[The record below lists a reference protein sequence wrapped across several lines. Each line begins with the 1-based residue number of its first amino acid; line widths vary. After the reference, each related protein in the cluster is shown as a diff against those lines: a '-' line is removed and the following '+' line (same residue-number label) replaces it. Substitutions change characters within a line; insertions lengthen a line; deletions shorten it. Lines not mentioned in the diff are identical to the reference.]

1 MPLSSEL
8 VSQFAK
14 LASNKPK
21 EEKESTVYG
30 TTVIQNGN
38 KYVKLDGSEL
48 LTPASF
54 TTNIADGERVTVLIK
69 NHMAIVTGNI
79 TSPAAR
85 TSEVEEVGDKVDAA
99 EAAVKDLT
107 ADNLKV
113 NQRLEAQ
120 EGSIKNLSAD
130 NVTIKGTLSAQ
141 EALIGNLEAE
151 NVTITGKLD
160 AAEGNISNLQADNVT
175 INESLTAAKASIKE
189 LDAKKLSADQAD
201 IKYANIDFTN
211 IGKAAMEYLYSKSGL
226 IENVTVGDE
235 QITGTLA
242 GVTIKGDLIEG
253 NTVVADKLVIKG
265 SDGLYYKLNTDGV
278 KIEKEQTDY
287 NSLNGS
293 IITAKSIT
301 ATKISVSDL
310 VAFDATIG
318 GFNITSESLYSGVKE
333 SADNTTRGIYLGKDG
348 QLSVGD
354 SQNYLKYYKTSDG
367 SYKLEIAVGG
377 DDLSNASKTA
387 TNFLTYDTS
396 NGVQLGNR
404 SGGSW
409 ASFRT
414 QITSAAFN
422 ILDSA
427 GNMLASYGA
436 KLIELGK
443 NATDAVIML
452 CGGKGKIEYSTVEV
466 GSPELYG
473 EPSGVNDEA
482 VVNAATEPEY
492 DNYLR
497 ISADKLR
504 LQGDNAVSLY
514 SKKQNGDN
522 SWEKTEL
529 EVFPEF
535 AQIWSTTSGSI
546 DNSHIEVSPSHVR
559 IHSTGYISITSD
571 TVKDVYGNPYLS
583 VESGSSGNW
592 HYKKWSNG
600 DAELWMNYAIA
611 GWDCSNEFGACYRTD
626 LITIP
631 SFPFKVY
638 SPSLTVSYETDGYGA
653 IPWAT
658 SPTTVDGPPTYYLVR
673 PTSFLIENGALVF
686 HVLGKWKNIYESGS

>member
-69 NHMAIVTGNI
+69 NHMAVVTGNI

-85 TSEVEEVGDKVDAA
+85 TSEVEEVGNEVEEVGNEVKALNAAKANIEDLEATNASIANLDATKA
-99 EAAVKDLT
+99 NVTDLT
-107 ADNLKV
+107 AVNASIANLDATKANV
-113 NQRLEAQ
+113 TDLEATNA
-120 EGSIKNLSAD
+120 SIK
-130 NVTIKGTLSAQ
+130 
-141 EALIGNLEAE
+141 
-151 NVTITGKLD
+151 KLD
-160 AAEGNISNLQADNVT
+160 ADKANIEDLNAT
-175 INESLTAAKASIKE
+175 
-189 LDAKKLSADQAD
+189 
-201 IKYANIDFTN
+201 YANIDFAN
-211 IGKAAMEYLYSKSGL
+211 VGVADIKEFYAKAGVIQDII
-226 IENVTVGDE
+226 IED
-235 QITGTLA
+235 QKITGRLV
-242 GVTIKGDLIEG
+242 GVRITGDLIEG
-253 NTVVADKLVIKG
+253 ETVKANNLIILGD
-265 SDGLYYKLNTDGV
+265 DGLYYKLNVNALGEAEASKDDKYKSGLDGSV
-278 KIEKEQTDY
+278 IVAE
-287 NSLNGS
+287 
-293 IITAKSIT
+293 SIT
-301 ATKISVSDL
+301 ADKVSVSDL
-310 VAFDATIG
+310 VAFGATIG
-318 GFNITSESLYSGVKE
+318 GFHINSESLYSGVKE
-333 SADNTTRGIYLGKDG
+333 STDNTNPGIYLGKDG
-348 QLSVGD
+348 QLAIGD
-354 SQNYLKYYKTSDG
+354 SQNYLKYYKMSDL
-367 SYKLEIAVGG
+367 SYKLEIAIGG
-377 DDLSNASKTA
+377 DDLSNAHKTA

-427 GNMLASYGA
+427 GNVLASYGA

-452 CGGKGKIEYSTVEV
+452 CGGKGKIEYATVEV
-466 GSPELYG
+466 GSPEIYG
-473 EPSGVNDEA
+473 EPSGVNDAEGS
-482 VVNAATEPEY
+482 NASAEPEY

-514 SKKQNGDN
+514 SKKQNSDK

-546 DNSHIEVSPSHVR
+546 DNSRIEVSPSHVR
-559 IHSTGYISITSD
+559 IHSTGYISIISD
-571 TVKDVYGNPYLS
+571 SVKDVYGNPYLS

-611 GWDCSNEFGACYRTD
+611 GWECSNEFGACYRTD

-673 PTSFLIENGALVF
+673 PTSFLIENGTLVF
-686 HVLGKWKNIYESGS
+686 HVLGKWKNI

>member
-85 TSEVEEVGDKVDAA
+85 TSEVEEVGDKA
-99 EAAVKDLT
+99 EAASAAVENLT
-107 ADNLKV
+107 ADNIKV
-113 NQRLEAQ
+113 NQKLEAQ
-120 EGSIKNLSAD
+120 EGAIKNLTSD
-130 NVTIKGTLSAQ
+130 NVTIKNKLNAQ
-141 EALIGNLEAE
+141 EASIGNLEAE
-151 NVTITGKLD
+151 NVTITGKLE

-175 INESLTAAKASIKE
+175 INESLTAAKASIKD
-189 LDAKKLSADQAD
+189 LDTKKLSADQAD

-211 IGKAAMEYLYSKSGL
+211 IGKAA
-226 IENVTVGDE
+226 IENFYATSGIIKDLVIGDTSVTGKLV
-235 QITGTLA
+235 
-242 GVTIKGDLIEG
+242 GVTITGDLIEG
-253 NTVVADKLVIKG
+253 GTVKADKLVILG
-265 SDGLYYKLNTDGV
+265 EDGLYYKLNVNALGETTAASDPKYQNGLDGSV
-278 KIEKEQTDY
+278 IV
-287 NSLNGS
+287 
-293 IITAKSIT
+293 AKSIT
-301 ATKISVSDL
+301 AEKVNVHDL

-348 QLSVGD
+348 QLAVGD

-473 EPSGVNDEA
+473 EPSGVND
-482 VVNAATEPEY
+482 VVGANAATEPEY

-514 SKKQNGDN
+514 SKKQNVDE

-529 EVFPEF
+529 EVFPEY

-571 TVKDVYGNPYLS
+571 SVKDVYGNPYLS

-611 GWDCSNEFGACYRTD
+611 GWECSNEFGACYRTD

-673 PTSFLIENGALVF
+673 PTSFLIENGTLVF
-686 HVLGKWKNIYESGS
+686 HVLGKWKNI

>member
-21 EEKESTVYG
+21 EEKESTTYG

-99 EAAVKDLT
+99 SAAVKNLT
-107 ADNLKV
+107 ADNIKV
-113 NQRLEAQ
+113 NQKLEAQ
-120 EGSIKNLSAD
+120 EGSIKNLTSD
-130 NVTIKGTLSAQ
+130 NVTIKNKLNAQ
-141 EALIGNLEAE
+141 EASIGNLEAE
-151 NVTITGKLD
+151 NVTITGKLE
-160 AAEGNISNLQADNVT
+160 AAEGNISNLQADNIT
-175 INESLTAAKASIKE
+175 INESLTAAKASIKD
-189 LDAKKLSADQAD
+189 LDTKKLSADQAD

-211 IGKAAMEYLYSKSGL
+211 IGKAA
-226 IENVTVGDE
+226 IENFYATSGIIKDLVIGDTSVTGKLV
-235 QITGTLA
+235 
-242 GVTIKGDLIEG
+242 GVTITGDLIEG
-253 NTVVADKLVIKG
+253 GTVKADKLVVKG
-265 SDGLYYKLNTDGV
+265 SDGLFYKLNTDG
-278 KIEKEQTDY
+278 ISITAEQTDY

-293 IITAKSIT
+293 ILTAKSVT
-301 ATKISVSDL
+301 AEKVNVKDL

-318 GFNITSESLYSGVKE
+318 GFKIGDSSLYSGVKE

-348 QLSVGD
+348 QLAVGD

-452 CGGKGKIEYSTVEV
+452 CGGKGKIEYATVEV

-482 VVNAATEPEY
+482 VTNAATEPEY

-514 SKKQNGDN
+514 SKKQNSDK

-546 DNSHIEVSPSHVR
+546 DNSRIEVSPSHVR
-559 IHSTGYISITSD
+559 IHSTGYISIISD
-571 TVKDVYGNPYLS
+571 SVKDVYGNPYLS

-673 PTSFLIENGALVF
+673 PTSFLIENGTLVF
-686 HVLGKWKNIYESGS
+686 HVLGKWKNI

>member
-8 VSQFAK
+8 VSKFAK
-14 LASNKPK
+14 LAGSKPK

-409 ASFRT
+409 SSFRT

-482 VVNAATEPEY
+482 VANAATEPEY

-546 DNSHIEVSPSHVR
+546 DNSRIEVSPSHVGIR
-559 IHSTGYISITSD
+559 STGYISIISD
-571 TVKDVYGNPYLS
+571 LVKDVYGNPYLS

-592 HYKKWSNG
+592 YYKKWSNG

-686 HVLGKWKNIYESGS
+686 HVLGKWKNI

>member
-8 VSQFAK
+8 VSKFAK

-21 EEKESTVYG
+21 EEKESTAYG

-69 NHMAIVTGNI
+69 NHMAVVTGNI

-85 TSEVEEVGDKVDAA
+85 TSEVEEVGDKADAA

-120 EGSIKNLSAD
+120 EGSIKNL
-130 NVTIKGTLSAQ
+130 K
-141 EALIGNLEAE
+141 AE
-151 NVTITGKLD
+151 NVTITGKLN

-175 INESLTAAKASIKE
+175 INESLTAAKASIE
-189 LDAKKLSADQAD
+189 DLNTKKLSADQAD

-348 QLSVGD
+348 QLAVGD

-387 TNFLTYDTS
+387 TNFLTYDAS

-482 VVNAATEPEY
+482 VANAATEPEY

-514 SKKQNGDN
+514 SKKQNVDE

-673 PTSFLIENGALVF
+673 PTSFLIENGTLVF

>member
-69 NHMAIVTGNI
+69 NHMAVVTGNI

-120 EGSIKNLSAD
+120 EGSIKNLTAD
-130 NVTIKGTLSAQ
+130 NVTINGTLSAQ
-141 EALIGNLEAE
+141 EASIGNLKAE
-151 NVTITGKLD
+151 NATISGKLE

-175 INESLTAAKASIKE
+175 INKSLTAAKASIE
-189 LDAKKLSADQAD
+189 DLNTKKLSADQAD

-211 IGKAAMEYLYSKSGL
+211 IGKAA
-226 IENVTVGDE
+226 IENFYATSGIIKDLVIGDTSVTGKLV
-235 QITGTLA
+235 
-242 GVTIKGDLIEG
+242 GVTIIGDLIEG
-253 NTVVADKLVIKG
+253 GTVKADKLVVKG
-265 SDGLYYKLNTDGV
+265 SNGLFYKLNTDG
-278 KIEKEQTDY
+278 ISITAEQTDY

-293 IITAKSIT
+293 ILTAKSVT
-301 ATKISVSDL
+301 AEKVNVKDL

-318 GFNITSESLYSGVKE
+318 GFKIGDSSLYSGVKE
-333 SADNTTRGIYLGKDG
+333 STDNTNPGIYLGKDG
-348 QLSVGD
+348 QLAVGD
-354 SQNYLKYYKTSDG
+354 SQNYLKYYKTSDL
-367 SYKLEIAVGG
+367 SYKLEIAIGG

-387 TNFLTYDTS
+387 TNFLTYDAS

-409 ASFRT
+409 SSFRT

-422 ILDSA
+422 ILDSK

-452 CGGKGKIEYSTVEV
+452 CGGKGKIEYATVEV

-473 EPSGVNDEA
+473 EPSGVNDAEGA
-482 VVNAATEPEY
+482 NASAEPEY

-514 SKKQNGDN
+514 SKKQNSDK

-535 AQIWSTTSGSI
+535 AQLWSTTSGSI

-571 TVKDVYGNPYLS
+571 SVTDVYGNPYLS
-583 VESGSSGNW
+583 VESGSSDKW

-611 GWDCSNEFGACYRTD
+611 GWGCSNEFGACYRTD
-626 LITIP
+626 LITLP

-658 SPTTVDGPPTYYLVR
+658 TPTTVDGPPKYYLVR
-673 PTSFLIENGALVF
+673 PTSMLLENGTFVV
-686 HVLGKWKNIYESGS
+686 HVLGKWKNI

>member
-8 VSQFAK
+8 VSKFAK

-69 NHMAIVTGNI
+69 NHMAVVTGNI

-85 TSEVEEVGDKVDAA
+85 TSEVEEVGDKADAA
-99 EAAVKDLT
+99 SAAVENLT
-107 ADNLKV
+107 VDNIKV
-113 NQRLEAQ
+113 NQKLEAQ
-120 EGSIKNLSAD
+120 EGSIKNL
-130 NVTIKGTLSAQ
+130 K
-141 EALIGNLEAE
+141 AE
-151 NVTITGKLD
+151 NATITGKLNAAEGNISSLKAENATISGKLN

-175 INESLTAAKASIKE
+175 INESLTAAKASIE
-189 LDAKKLSADQAD
+189 DLNTKKLSADQAD

-226 IENVTVGDE
+226 IENVIVGDE
-235 QITGTLA
+235 EITGTLS

-473 EPSGVNDEA
+473 EPSGVND
-482 VVNAATEPEY
+482 VVGANAATEPEY

-626 LITIP
+626 LITVP

-673 PTSFLIENGALVF
+673 PTSFLIENGTLVF

>member
-8 VSQFAK
+8 VSKFAK

-21 EEKESTVYG
+21 EEKEFTVYG

-69 NHMAIVTGNI
+69 NHMAVVTGNI

-85 TSEVEEVGDKVDAA
+85 TSEVEEVGDKADAA
-99 EAAVKDLT
+99 EAAVKNLT

-120 EGSIKNLSAD
+120 EGSIKNL
-130 NVTIKGTLSAQ
+130 K
-141 EALIGNLEAE
+141 AE
-151 NVTITGKLD
+151 NVTITGKLNAAEGNISSLKAENATITGKLN

-175 INESLTAAKASIKE
+175 INESLTAAKASIE
-189 LDAKKLSADQAD
+189 DLNTKKLSADQAD

-348 QLSVGD
+348 QLAVGD

-482 VVNAATEPEY
+482 VANAATEPEY

-583 VESGSSGNW
+583 VESGSSDNW

-611 GWDCSNEFGACYRTD
+611 GWGCSNEFGACYRTD
-626 LITIP
+626 LITVP

-673 PTSFLIENGALVF
+673 PTSFLIENGTLVF
-686 HVLGKWKNIYESGS
+686 HVLGKWKNI

>member
-21 EEKESTVYG
+21 EEKESTAYG

-38 KYVKLDGSEL
+38 KYVRLDGSEL

-69 NHMAIVTGNI
+69 NHMAVVTGNI

-99 EAAVKDLT
+99 EAAVKGLV
-107 ADNLKV
+107 ADNIKV
-113 NQRLEAQ
+113 NQKLEAQ

-130 NVTIKGTLSAQ
+130 NVTINGTLSAQ
-141 EALIGNLEAE
+141 EASIGNLKAE
-151 NVTITGKLD
+151 NATISGKLE
-160 AAEGNISNLQADNVT
+160 AAEGNISNLQADNIT
-175 INESLTAAKASIKE
+175 INESLTAAKASIE
-189 LDAKKLSADQAD
+189 DLNAKKLSADQAD

-242 GVTIKGDLIEG
+242 GVTIKGDLIKG

-318 GFNITSESLYSGVKE
+318 GFNITSESLYSGIKE

-348 QLSVGD
+348 QLAVGD

-387 TNFLTYDTS
+387 TNFLTYDAS

-427 GNMLASYGA
+427 GNVLASYGA

-452 CGGKGKIEYSTVEV
+452 CGGKGKIEYATVEV

-473 EPSGVNDEA
+473 EPSGVNDVVEA
-482 VVNAATEPEY
+482 NAETEPEY

-514 SKKQNGDN
+514 SKKQNSDK

-535 AQIWSTTSGSI
+535 AQLWSTTSGSI
-546 DNSHIEVSPSHVR
+546 DNSRIEVSPSHVR

-571 TVKDVYGNPYLS
+571 SVTDVYGNPYLS
-583 VESGSSGNW
+583 VESGSSGKW

-611 GWDCSNEFGACYRTD
+611 GLECSNEFGACYRTD
-626 LITIP
+626 LITLP

-673 PTSFLIENGALVF
+673 PTSFLLENGTLVV
-686 HVLGKWKNIYESGS
+686 HVLGKWKNI

>member
-54 TTNIADGERVTVLIK
+54 TTNIADGERVTVFIK
-69 NHMAIVTGNI
+69 NHMAVVTGNI

-130 NVTIKGTLSAQ
+130 NATIKGTLSAQ
-141 EALIGNLEAE
+141 EASIGNLEAE
-151 NVTITGKLD
+151 NVTITGKLE

-175 INESLTAAKASIKE
+175 INESLTAAKASIE
-189 LDAKKLSADQAD
+189 DLNTKKLSADQAD

-226 IENVTVGDE
+226 IENVIVGDE
-235 QITGTLA
+235 KITGTLA

-348 QLSVGD
+348 QLAVGD

-482 VVNAATEPEY
+482 GANAATGPEY

-514 SKKQNGDN
+514 SKKQNGDE

-546 DNSHIEVSPSHVR
+546 DNSRIEVSPSHVR

-571 TVKDVYGNPYLS
+571 SVKDVYGNPYLS

-611 GWDCSNEFGACYRTD
+611 GWECSNEFGACYRTD
-626 LITIP
+626 LITVP

-673 PTSFLIENGALVF
+673 PTSFLIENGTLVF
-686 HVLGKWKNIYESGS
+686 HVLGKWKNI

>member
-21 EEKESTVYG
+21 EEKESTAYG

-69 NHMAIVTGNI
+69 NHMAVVTGNI

-85 TSEVEEVGDKVDAA
+85 TSEVEEVGDKADAA
-99 EAAVKDLT
+99 EAAVKNLT

-120 EGSIKNLSAD
+120 EGSIKNL
-130 NVTIKGTLSAQ
+130 K
-141 EALIGNLEAE
+141 AE
-151 NVTITGKLD
+151 NATITGKLN

-175 INESLTAAKASIKE
+175 INESLTAAKASIE
-189 LDAKKLSADQAD
+189 DLNTKKLSADQAD

-226 IENVTVGDE
+226 IENVIVGDE
-235 QITGTLA
+235 EITGTLA

-333 SADNTTRGIYLGKDG
+333 SVDNTTRGIYLGKDG
-348 QLSVGD
+348 QLAVGD

-482 VVNAATEPEY
+482 GANAATEPEY

-514 SKKQNGDN
+514 SKKQNVDE

-529 EVFPEF
+529 EVFPEY

-546 DNSHIEVSPSHVR
+546 DNSRIEVSPSHVR
-559 IHSTGYISITSD
+559 IHSTGYISIISD
-571 TVKDVYGNPYLS
+571 SVKDVYGNPYLS
-583 VESGSSGNW
+583 VENGSSGNW

-611 GWDCSNEFGACYRTD
+611 GWECSNEFGACYRTD

-673 PTSFLIENGALVF
+673 PTSFLIENGTLVF
-686 HVLGKWKNIYESGS
+686 HVLGKWKNI

>member
-38 KYVKLDGSEL
+38 KYVRLDGSEL

-69 NHMAIVTGNI
+69 NHMAVVTGNI

-120 EGSIKNLSAD
+120 EGSIKNLTAD
-130 NVTIKGTLSAQ
+130 NVTINGTLSAQ
-141 EALIGNLEAE
+141 EASIGNLKAE
-151 NVTITGKLD
+151 NATISGKLE

-175 INESLTAAKASIKE
+175 INKSLTAVKASIE
-189 LDAKKLSADQAD
+189 DLDTT
-201 IKYANIDFTN
+201 YANIDFAN
-211 IGKAAMEYLYSKSGL
+211 VGVAD
-226 IENVTVGDE
+226 IEKFYAKFGVVKDIVIKDE
-235 QITGTLA
+235 KITGRLV
-242 GVTIKGDLIEG
+242 GVRITGDLIEG
-253 NTVVADKLVIKG
+253 ETVKANNLIILGD
-265 SDGLYYKLNTDGV
+265 DGLYYKLNVNALGEAEASKDDKYKSGLDGSV
-278 KIEKEQTDY
+278 IVAE
-287 NSLNGS
+287 
-293 IITAKSIT
+293 SIT
-301 ATKISVSDL
+301 ADKVSVSDL
-310 VAFDATIG
+310 VAFGATIG
-318 GFNITSESLYSGVKE
+318 GFKINSESLYSGVKD
-333 SADNTTRGIYLGKDG
+333 SMDNTNPGIYLGKDG
-348 QLSVGD
+348 QLAIGD
-354 SQNYLKYYKTSDG
+354 SQNYLKYYKISDL
-367 SYKLEIAVGG
+367 SYKLEIAIGG

-409 ASFRT
+409 SSFRT

-422 ILDSA
+422 ILDSK

-452 CGGKGKIEYSTVEV
+452 CGGKGKIEYATVEV

-473 EPSGVNDEA
+473 EPSGVNDAEGA
-482 VVNAATEPEY
+482 NASAEPEY

-514 SKKQNGDN
+514 SKKQNSDK

-546 DNSHIEVSPSHVR
+546 DNSRIEVSPSHVR

-571 TVKDVYGNPYLS
+571 SVKDVYGNPYLS

-592 HYKKWSNG
+592 RYKKWSNG

-673 PTSFLIENGALVF
+673 PTSFLIENGTLVF

>member
-8 VSQFAK
+8 VSKFAK

-85 TSEVEEVGDKVDAA
+85 TSEVEEVGDK
-99 EAAVKDLT
+99 
-107 ADNLKV
+107 AD
-113 NQRLEAQ
+113 
-120 EGSIKNLSAD
+120 
-130 NVTIKGTLSAQ
+130 
-141 EALIGNLEAE
+141 
-151 NVTITGKLD
+151 
-160 AAEGNISNLQADNVT
+160 
-175 INESLTAAKASIKE
+175 
-189 LDAKKLSADQAD
+189 
-201 IKYANIDFTN
+201 
-211 IGKAAMEYLYSKSGL
+211 
-226 IENVTVGDE
+226 
-235 QITGTLA
+235 
-242 GVTIKGDLIEG
+242 
-253 NTVVADKLVIKG
+253 
-265 SDGLYYKLNTDGV
+265 
-278 KIEKEQTDY
+278 
-287 NSLNGS
+287 
-293 IITAKSIT
+293 
-301 ATKISVSDL
+301 
-310 VAFDATIG
+310 
-318 GFNITSESLYSGVKE
+318 
-333 SADNTTRGIYLGKDG
+333 
-348 QLSVGD
+348 
-354 SQNYLKYYKTSDG
+354 
-367 SYKLEIAVGG
+367 
-377 DDLSNASKTA
+377 NASKTA

-427 GNMLASYGA
+427 GSMLASYGA

-482 VVNAATEPEY
+482 VANAATGPEY

-514 SKKQNGDN
+514 SKKQNGDE

-535 AQIWSTTSGSI
+535 AQLWSTTSGSI

-571 TVKDVYGNPYLS
+571 SVKDVYGNLYLS
-583 VESGSSGNW
+583 VESGSSDNWW

-611 GWDCSNEFGACYRTD
+611 GWGCSNEFGACYRTD
-626 LITIP
+626 SITVP

-658 SPTTVDGPPTYYLVR
+658 SPTTVDGPPAYYLVR
-673 PTSFLIENGALVF
+673 PTSVLIENGTLVF
-686 HVLGKWKNIYESGS
+686 HVLGKWKNI

>member
-8 VSQFAK
+8 VSKFAK
-14 LASNKPK
+14 LTGNKPK

-482 VVNAATEPEY
+482 VANAATEPEY

-686 HVLGKWKNIYESGS
+686 HVLGKWKNI

>member
-21 EEKESTVYG
+21 EEKESTAYG

-54 TTNIADGERVTVLIK
+54 TTNIANGERVTVLIK

-141 EALIGNLEAE
+141 EASIGNLEAE
-151 NVTITGKLD
+151 NATISGKLE

-175 INESLTAAKASIKE
+175 INESLTAAKASIE
-189 LDAKKLSADQAD
+189 DLNTKKLSADQAD

-226 IENVTVGDE
+226 IENVIVGDE
-235 QITGTLA
+235 EITGTLA

-253 NTVVADKLVIKG
+253 NTVIADKLVIKG

-348 QLSVGD
+348 QLAVGD

-482 VVNAATEPEY
+482 GANAATEPEY

-514 SKKQNGDN
+514 SKRQNGDG

-571 TVKDVYGNPYLS
+571 LVKDVYGNPYLS

-611 GWDCSNEFGACYRTD
+611 GWECSNEFGACYRTD
-626 LITIP
+626 LITVP

-673 PTSFLIENGALVF
+673 PTSFLIENGTLVF

>member
-21 EEKESTVYG
+21 EEKESTTYG

-54 TTNIADGERVTVLIK
+54 TTNIANGERVTVLIK

-99 EAAVKDLT
+99 SVAVKNLT
-107 ADNLKV
+107 ADNIKV
-113 NQRLEAQ
+113 NQKLEAQ
-120 EGSIKNLSAD
+120 EGAIKNLSAD
-130 NVTIKGTLSAQ
+130 NVTIS
-141 EALIGNLEAE
+141 
-151 NVTITGKLD
+151 GKLV

-175 INESLTAAKASIKE
+175 INGSLTAVKASIKE
-189 LDAKKLSADQAD
+189 LDT
-201 IKYANIDFTN
+201 KYANIDFTN

-226 IENVTVGDE
+226 IENVIVGDE
-235 QITGTLA
+235 EITGTLA

-348 QLSVGD
+348 QLAVGD

-422 ILDSA
+422 ILDSE
-427 GNMLASYGA
+427 GNVLASYGA

-452 CGGKGKIEYSTVEV
+452 CGGKGKIEYATVEV

-473 EPSGVNDEA
+473 EPSGVNDAEGA
-482 VVNAATEPEY
+482 NASAEPEY

-514 SKKQNGDN
+514 SKKQNSDK

-529 EVFPEF
+529 EVFPDY
-535 AQIWSTTSGSI
+535 AQLWSTTSGSI

-571 TVKDVYGNPYLS
+571 SVTDVYGNPYLS
-583 VESGSSGNW
+583 VESGSSGKW

-611 GWDCSNEFGACYRTD
+611 GWGCSNEFGACYRTD
-626 LITIP
+626 LITLP

-658 SPTTVDGPPTYYLVR
+658 TPTTVDGPPKYYLVR
-673 PTSFLIENGALVF
+673 PTSLLLENGTFVV
-686 HVLGKWKNIYESGS
+686 HVLGKWKNI

>member
-120 EGSIKNLSAD
+120 EGSIKNLTSD
-130 NVTIKGTLSAQ
+130 NVTIKNKLNAQ
-141 EALIGNLEAE
+141 EASIGNLEAE
-151 NVTITGKLD
+151 NVTITGKLE

-189 LDAKKLSADQAD
+189 LDTKKLSADQAD

-482 VVNAATEPEY
+482 VANAATEPEY

-571 TVKDVYGNPYLS
+571 IVKDVYGNPYLS

-673 PTSFLIENGALVF
+673 PTSFLIENGTLVF

>member
-69 NHMAIVTGNI
+69 NHMAVVTGNI

-85 TSEVEEVGDKVDAA
+85 TSEVEEVGNEVEKVGNEVKALNAAKANIEDLEATNASIEKLNADKANVT
-99 EAAVKDLT
+99 DLT
-107 ADNLKV
+107 AV
-113 NQRLEAQ
+113 N
-120 EGSIKNLSAD
+120 
-130 NVTIKGTLSAQ
+130 
-141 EALIGNLEAE
+141 
-151 NVTITGKLD
+151 
-160 AAEGNISNLQADNVT
+160 
-175 INESLTAAKASIKE
+175 ASIE
-189 LDAKKLSADQAD
+189 KLNADKANIED
-201 IKYANIDFTN
+201 LKTTYANIDFAN
-211 IGKAAMEYLYSKSGL
+211 VGVADIKKFYAKAGVIQDIDIQNQK
-226 IENVTVGDE
+226 
-235 QITGTLA
+235 ITGRLV
-242 GVTIKGDLIEG
+242 GVRITGDLIEG
-253 NTVVADKLVIKG
+253 ETVKANNLIILGD
-265 SDGLYYKLNTDGV
+265 DGLYYKLNVNALGEAEASKDDKYKYGLDGSV
-278 KIEKEQTDY
+278 IVAE
-287 NSLNGS
+287 
-293 IITAKSIT
+293 SIT
-301 ATKISVSDL
+301 ADKVSVSDL
-310 VAFDATIG
+310 VAFGATIG
-318 GFNITSESLYSGVKE
+318 GFHINSESLYSGVKE
-333 SADNTTRGIYLGKDG
+333 STDNTNPGIYLGKDG
-348 QLSVGD
+348 QLAVGD
-354 SQNYLKYYKTSDG
+354 SQNYLKYYKTSDL
-367 SYKLEIAVGG
+367 SYKLEIAIGG

-409 ASFRT
+409 SSFRT

-422 ILDSA
+422 ILDSK

-452 CGGKGKIEYSTVEV
+452 CGGKGKIEYATVEV

-473 EPSGVNDEA
+473 EPSGVNDAEGA
-482 VVNAATEPEY
+482 NASAEPEY

-514 SKKQNGDN
+514 SKKQNSDK

-535 AQIWSTTSGSI
+535 AQLWSTTSGSI

-571 TVKDVYGNPYLS
+571 SVTDVYGNPYLS
-583 VESGSSGNW
+583 VESGSSGKW

-611 GWDCSNEFGACYRTD
+611 GWGCSNEFGACYRTD
-626 LITIP
+626 LITLP

-658 SPTTVDGPPTYYLVR
+658 TPTTVDGPPKYYLVR
-673 PTSFLIENGALVF
+673 PTSMLLENGTFVV
-686 HVLGKWKNIYESGS
+686 HVLGKWKNI

>member
-14 LASNKPK
+14 LANNKPK
-21 EEKESTVYG
+21 EEKESTAYG

-54 TTNIADGERVTVLIK
+54 TTNIANGERVTVLIK

-85 TSEVEEVGDKVDAA
+85 TSEVEEVGGKADAA
-99 EAAVKDLT
+99 EAAVKGLV
-107 ADNLKV
+107 ADNIKV
-113 NQRLEAQ
+113 NQKLEAQ
-120 EGSIKNLSAD
+120 EGTIKNLTSD
-130 NVTIKGTLSAQ
+130 NVTIKNKLDAQ
-141 EALIGNLEAE
+141 EASIGNLEAE
-151 NVTITGKLD
+151 NVTITGKLE

-175 INESLTAAKASIKE
+175 INESLTAAKASIKD
-189 LDAKKLSADQAD
+189 LDAKKLSATQAD
-201 IKYANIDFTN
+201 LKYANIDFTN

-235 QITGTLA
+235 EITGTLA

-333 SADNTTRGIYLGKDG
+333 SADNTTQGIYLGKDG
-348 QLSVGD
+348 QLAVGD

-414 QITSAAFN
+414 QITSTAFN

-427 GNMLASYGA
+427 GRMLASYGA

-443 NATDAVIML
+443 NATDAVIMF
-452 CGGKGKIEYSTVEV
+452 CGGKGKIEYTTVEV
-466 GSPELYG
+466 GPPELYG
-473 EPSGVNDEA
+473 KSSGANDTA
-482 VVNAATEPEY
+482 GANAATEPEY

-514 SKKQNGDN
+514 SKKQNSDK
-522 SWEKTEL
+522 SWKKTEL
-529 EVFPEF
+529 DVFPEF

-571 TVKDVYGNPYLS
+571 SVTDVYGNPYLS
-583 VESGSSGNW
+583 VESGSSGKW

-611 GWDCSNEFGACYRTD
+611 GWGCSNEFGACYRTD
-626 LITIP
+626 LITVP

-638 SPSLTVSYETDGYGA
+638 SPSLTVSYETNGYGA

-658 SPTTVDGPPTYYLVR
+658 TPTTVDGPPKYYLVR
-673 PTSFLIENGALVF
+673 PTSLLLENGTLVF

>member
-54 TTNIADGERVTVLIK
+54 TTNIADGERVTVFIK
-69 NHMAIVTGNI
+69 NHMAVVTGNI

-85 TSEVEEVGDKVDAA
+85 TSEVEEVGDKADAA
-99 EAAVKDLT
+99 SAAVKNLT
-107 ADNLKV
+107 ADNIKV
-113 NQRLEAQ
+113 NQKLEAQ
-120 EGSIKNLSAD
+120 EGTIKNL
-130 NVTIKGTLSAQ
+130 K
-141 EALIGNLEAE
+141 AE
-151 NVTITGKLD
+151 NATITGKLNAAEGNISSLKAENATITGKLD

-189 LDAKKLSADQAD
+189 LDAKKLSAYQAD

-226 IENVTVGDE
+226 IENVAVGDE

-482 VVNAATEPEY
+482 VANAATEPEY

-611 GWDCSNEFGACYRTD
+611 GWGCSNEFGACYRTD
-626 LITIP
+626 LITVP

-673 PTSFLIENGALVF
+673 PTSFMIENGTLVF

>member
-85 TSEVEEVGDKVDAA
+85 TSEVEEVGDKADAA
-99 EAAVKDLT
+99 EAAVKNLT

-120 EGSIKNLSAD
+120 EGSIKNLKAE
-130 NVTIKGTLSAQ
+130 NATITGKLNAA
-141 EALIGNLEAE
+141 EGNISSLKAE
-151 NVTITGKLD
+151 NVTITGKLN
-160 AAEGNISNLQADNVT
+160 AAEGNISNLQSDNVT
-175 INESLTAAKASIKE
+175 INESLTAAKASIE
-189 LDAKKLSADQAD
+189 DLNTKKLSADQAD

-226 IENVTVGDE
+226 IENVIVGDE
-235 QITGTLA
+235 EITGTLA

-253 NTVVADKLVIKG
+253 NTVIADKLVIKG

-333 SADNTTRGIYLGKDG
+333 SVDNTTRGIYLGKDG
-348 QLSVGD
+348 QLAVGD

-473 EPSGVNDEA
+473 EPSGVND
-482 VVNAATEPEY
+482 VVGANAATEPEY

-673 PTSFLIENGALVF
+673 PTSFLIENGTLVF

>member
-21 EEKESTVYG
+21 EEKESTAYG
-30 TTVIQNGN
+30 TTVVQNGN

-120 EGSIKNLSAD
+120 EGSIKNLTSD
-130 NVTIKGTLSAQ
+130 NVTIKNKLNAQ
-141 EALIGNLEAE
+141 EASIGNLEAE
-151 NVTITGKLD
+151 NVTITGKLE

-189 LDAKKLSADQAD
+189 LDTKKLSADQAD

-235 QITGTLA
+235 QITGALA

-482 VVNAATEPEY
+482 VANAATEPEY

-514 SKKQNGDN
+514 SKKQNVDE

-529 EVFPEF
+529 EVFPEY

-571 TVKDVYGNPYLS
+571 IVKDVYGNPYLS

-673 PTSFLIENGALVF
+673 PTSFLIENGTLVF
-686 HVLGKWKNIYESGS
+686 HVLGKWKSIYESGS